1 MIDNDFIIT
10 VEFTVKWEEV
20 SGEMANQNQVI
31 SSDLVKIE
39 ERFGDKVKKLEERLA
54 KKMKQSEDRVKQA
67 VISSEDRMEQKV
79 KNIVRAEVASHP
91 RVPTAQFA
99 WSSSRHPRRL
109 CSA

>member
-1 MIDNDFIIT
+1 
-10 VEFTVKWEEV
+10 
-20 SGEMANQNQVI
+20 
-31 SSDLVKIE
+31 
-39 ERFGDKVKKLEERLA
+39 
-54 KKMKQSEDRVKQA
+54 MKQSEDRVKQA

-109 CSA
+109 CSAWRQGCVFISDLPHWLNLNTIILFAIVWELLVFKF

>member
-39 ERFGDKVKKLEERLA
+39 ERFGDKVKKL
-54 KKMKQSEDRVKQA
+54 
-67 VISSEDRMEQKV
+67 
-79 KNIVRAEVASHP
+79 
-91 RVPTAQFA
+91 
-99 WSSSRHPRRL
+99 
-109 CSA
+109 